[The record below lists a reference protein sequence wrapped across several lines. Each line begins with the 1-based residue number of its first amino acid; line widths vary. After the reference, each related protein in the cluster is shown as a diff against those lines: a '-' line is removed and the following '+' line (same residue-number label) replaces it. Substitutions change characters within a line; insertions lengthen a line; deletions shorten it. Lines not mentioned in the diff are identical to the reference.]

1 MLNKVIE
8 DNIAK
13 GKNDFHKSK
22 NKGGANPDKV
32 NQHSEFWKAV

>member
-1 MLNKVIE
+1 VLNKVIE

-22 NKGGANPDKV
+22 AKASNPDKA
-32 NQHSEFWKAV
+32 N